1 MKEKVY
7 VFGHQNPDTDSIC
20 AAISYS
26 YLKNRLDDS
35 HIYEPVALKNVNK
48 ETQYVLNHFGIDEPR
63 IVSSLKPQVLD
74 INLPGFLLLY
84 ETDSIR
90 KALLLISSQTG
101 RVAPVTDKKGRLIGV
116 VSISDLIPRML
127 NLGNRDV
134 LKLSKTPI
142 GNIVDDLRLEEISEN
157 QSNKY
162 IKGSVHI
169 STDLQDEK
177 QLKKLQK
184 QDLVLCNRFE
194 FASYLGRASVI
205 IVSGVET
212 KQHKEDLIES
222 YQKAMQDRSIETRCF
237 VSDKSTFE
245 LVKPLA
251 QTAPIRDVVVKGDLE
266 YFVTYE
272 TIDDVK
278 NNMLSSRFRRFPVV
292 TEKGEV
298 IGMISRSDLIDINK
312 KKAILVDHNERGQSI
327 EGIEDID
334 ILEIIDHHRVSDIST
349 VTPLYF
355 RVEPVGCTCSIICRI
370 YEEQGI
376 EIPKE
381 IAGLMLSAI
390 ISDTL
395 LFHSPTCTDFDR
407 EMAERLS
414 DITGVDMQLYGME
427 MIRAG
432 SSMQEE
438 SPEHI
443 LSYDRKRFM
452 FGEYK
457 VSISQINT
465 GDYEGLFEVYDDIIE
480 EMEAMADKDGLN
492 LVVLLV
498 TDVVVEG
505 TELIAIG
512 DARWIAE
519 NAFHLEEDDQSI
531 FLPGVFSRKKQIV
544 PKLMNAAKL

>member
-1 MKEKVY
+1 
-7 VFGHQNPDTDSIC
+7 
-20 AAISYS
+20 
-26 YLKNRLDDS
+26 
-35 HIYEPVALKNVNK
+35 
-48 ETQYVLNHFGIDEPR
+48 
-63 IVSSLKPQVLD
+63 
-74 INLPGFLLLY
+74 
-84 ETDSIR
+84 
-90 KALLLISSQTG
+90 
-101 RVAPVTDKKGRLIGV
+101 
-116 VSISDLIPRML
+116 
-127 NLGNRDV
+127 
-134 LKLSKTPI
+134 
-142 GNIVDDLRLEEISEN
+142 
-157 QSNKY
+157 
-162 IKGSVHI
+162 
-169 STDLQDEK
+169 
-177 QLKKLQK
+177 
-184 QDLVLCNRFE
+184 
-194 FASYLGRASVI
+194 
-205 IVSGVET
+205 
-212 KQHKEDLIES
+212 
-222 YQKAMQDRSIETRCF
+222 
-237 VSDKSTFE
+237 
-245 LVKPLA
+245 
-251 QTAPIRDVVVKGDLE
+251 
-266 YFVTYE
+266 
-272 TIDDVK
+272 
-278 NNMLSSRFRRFPVV
+278 
-292 TEKGEV
+292 
-298 IGMISRSDLIDINK
+298 MISRSDLIDINK

-414 DITGVDMQLYGME
+414 EITGVDMQLYGME

>member
-26 YLKNRLDDS
+26 YLKNKIDDNY
-35 HIYEPVALKNVNK
+35 IYEPVALKKVNK
-48 ETQYVLNHFGIDEPR
+48 ETRFALEYFGVDAPR

-74 INLPGFLLLY
+74 INLPEFNLLY

-90 KALLLISSQTG
+90 KALLFITGQIG
-101 RVAPVTDKKGRLIGV
+101 RVVPVSDKKGRLIGI
-116 VSISDLIPRML
+116 VSISDIIPRIL
-127 NLGNRDV
+127 NLGSRDV
-134 LKLSKTPI
+134 LKLSNTPI
-142 GNIVDDLRLEEISEN
+142 DNIIEDLKLEEIS
-157 QSNKY
+157 QGQTNKY
-162 IKGSVHI
+162 IKGYVHV
-169 STDLQDEK
+169 STDLQD
-177 QLKKLQK
+177 KKNKGKLRK

-194 FASYLGRASVI
+194 FADYLEHAAVI
-205 IVSGVET
+205 IVSGVENEQQ
-212 KQHKEDLIES
+212 KQSLVQM
-222 YQKAMQDRSIETRCF
+222 YQQKMQEKPVDVRCF
-237 VSDKSTFE
+237 VSGKSVFE

-251 QTAPIRDVVVKGDLE
+251 QTAPISDVVMKNDLE

-298 IGMISRSDLIDINK
+298 IGMISRSDLLDINK
-312 KKAILVDHNERGQSI
+312 KKAVLVDHNERGQSI

-355 RVEPVGCTCSIICRI
+355 RVEPVGCTCSIICKI
-370 YEEQGI
+370 YEEQGV
-376 EIPKE
+376 EIPE
-381 IAGLMLSAI
+381 TIAGLMLSAI

-395 LFHSPTCTDFDR
+395 LFHSPTCTEFDR
-407 EMAERLS
+407 KMAQRLS
-414 DITGVDMQLYGME
+414 AILDIDVQLYGME

-443 LSYDRKRFM
+443 LGYDRKRFM

-465 GDYEGLFEVYDDIIE
+465 GDYEGLFEVYNKIIK
-480 EMEAMADKDGLN
+480 EMEIMVEKDRLN
-492 LVVLLV
+492 LAVLLV
-498 TDVVVEG
+498 TDVVLGG
-505 TELIAIG
+505 TEFIAVG

-519 NAFHLEEDDQSI
+519 NAFNLEEEDQSI
-531 FLPGVFSRKKQIV
+531 FLPGVFSRKKQVV

>member
-26 YLKNRLDDS
+26 YLKNQLDDS
-35 HIYEPVALKNVNK
+35 HAYEPVALKGVNK
-48 ETQYVLNHFGIDEPR
+48 ETKFALNYFGVKAPR

-74 INLPGFLLLY
+74 INLPEFLLLY

-90 KALLLISSQTG
+90 KALLLITNQVG
-101 RVAPVTDKKGRLIGV
+101 RMAPVSDKKGRLIGV

-127 NLGNRDV
+127 NLGSKDV
-134 LKLSKTPI
+134 LKLTNTPI
-142 GNIVDDLRLEEISEN
+142 DNVIEDLKLEEISDDKTN
-157 QSNKY
+157 QY
-162 IKGSVHI
+162 IKGYVHI

-177 QLKKLQK
+177 YRKKLQK

-194 FASYLGRASVI
+194 FETYVEHASVI

-212 KQHKEDLIES
+212 EEHKEKLVES
-222 YQKAMQDRSIETRCF
+222 YQAIARKKNISTRCF
-237 VSDKSTFE
+237 ISDKSVFE

-251 QTAPIRDVVVKGDLE
+251 QTAPIRDVVVKKDLE

-278 NNMLSSRFRRFPVV
+278 NNMLSSKFRRFPVV

-355 RVEPVGCTCSIICRI
+355 RVEPVGCTCSIICKI
-370 YEEQGI
+370 YEEQGV

-395 LFHSPTCTDFDR
+395 LFHSPTCTEFDK
-407 EMAERLS
+407 EMAKRLS
-414 DITGVDMQLYGME
+414 AIIDVDMQLYGME

-438 SPEHI
+438 APEHI
-443 LSYDRKRFM
+443 LTYDRKRFM

-465 GDYEGLFEVYDDIIE
+465 GDYQGLFEVYNHIIQ
-480 EMEAMADKDGLN
+480 EMEKMVEKEGLH

-498 TDVVVEG
+498 TDVVLGG
-505 TELIAIG
+505 TELIAVG
-512 DARWIAE
+512 QDRWIAE

-531 FLPGVFSRKKQIV
+531 FLPGVFSRKKQVV

>member
-1 MKEKVY
+1 M
-7 VFGHQNPDTDSIC
+7 
-20 AAISYS
+20 
-26 YLKNRLDDS
+26 
-35 HIYEPVALKNVNK
+35 
-48 ETQYVLNHFGIDEPR
+48 
-63 IVSSLKPQVLD
+63 
-74 INLPGFLLLY
+74 
-84 ETDSIR
+84 
-90 KALLLISSQTG
+90 
-101 RVAPVTDKKGRLIGV
+101 
-116 VSISDLIPRML
+116 
-127 NLGNRDV
+127 
-134 LKLSKTPI
+134 
-142 GNIVDDLRLEEISEN
+142 
-157 QSNKY
+157 
-162 IKGSVHI
+162 
-169 STDLQDEK
+169 
-177 QLKKLQK
+177 
-184 QDLVLCNRFE
+184 
-194 FASYLGRASVI
+194 
-205 IVSGVET
+205 SGVET
-212 KQHKEDLIES
+212 EEHKEKLVES
-222 YQKAMQDRSIETRCF
+222 YQAIARKKNISTRCF
-237 VSDKSTFE
+237 ISDKSVFE

-251 QTAPIRDVVVKGDLE
+251 QTAPIRDVVVKKDLE

-278 NNMLSSRFRRFPVV
+278 NNMLSSKFRRFPVV

-355 RVEPVGCTCSIICRI
+355 RVEPVGCTCSIICKI
-370 YEEQGI
+370 YEEQGV

-395 LFHSPTCTDFDR
+395 LFHSPTCTEFDK
-407 EMAERLS
+407 EMAKRLS
-414 DITGVDMQLYGME
+414 AIIDMDMQLYGME

-438 SPEHI
+438 APEHI
-443 LSYDRKRFM
+443 LTYDRKRFM

-465 GDYEGLFEVYDDIIE
+465 GDYQGLFEVYNHIIQ
-480 EMEAMADKDGLN
+480 EMEKMVEKEGLH

-498 TDVVVEG
+498 TDVVLGG
-505 TELIAIG
+505 TELIAVG
-512 DARWIAE
+512 QDRWIAE

-531 FLPGVFSRKKQIV
+531 FLPGVFSRK
-544 PKLMNAAKL
+544 NR